1 MPWGW
6 IGAGVSIIGSIIG
19 GNKQDKA
26 ARQQANA
33 QNAATDAAYN
43 YDIQKWELDQE
54 KIIAD
59 RRQAVEVIETQAR
72 NEIRTAQYRDAINLS
87 RYNYDL
93 QIRNRQQESLNQ
105 QYLRSDDIFRKQL
118 SLNAMAAQAARQDE
132 LRKYQEIQA
141 EASFDLQEARIQRLQ
156 EEDKMRARGMSGRSV
171 GKLSQATYADLGRR
185 IAMVNES
192 IAGAGRNTRA
202 VIQEISRDKASAD
215 LAAFSQKM
223 LDPGVLPMP
232 IVPFKTPM
240 AEFIYPREI
249 IPADYGPHP
258 VRGAYASPSA
268 ASNQVWGST
277 ISGIAGLAGP
287 LIATI
292 Q

>member
-1 MPWGW
+1 MRWGC